1 MVKIGELIKA
11 GFAKGKGF
19 LMKSLD

>member
-1 MVKIGELIKA
+1 LVKIGELIKA

-19 LMKSLD
+19 LIKSLD